1 MSSDIEAIFLD
12 SGHTL
17 RDVVEDPAFQCQA
30 QEQLVKLIGAHEPPD
45 AFYERLYERYTA
57 YLKLAKGTLLQASE
71 TELWTRWMLPDYPA
85 DKIAPLAGQLTLLW
99 RIRKGRQILQPDTK
113 KTVIEL
119 YNRGYILGIIA
130 NAIST
135 LEIPNW
141 LEADGL
147 TQYFKAVVLSSKF
160 GRRKPDLHIFLEA
173 AYAARV
179 QPANCAYVGNNPSH
193 DIVGAQQAGF
203 GMIIILTELNTLKK
217 EPVEAKYKPDATI
230 RKLSDLLSLFPAR

>member
-17 RDVVEDPAFQCQA
+17 RTVKEDPVFQKQA
-30 QEQLVKLIGAHEPPD
+30 QEQLVKLIGTRESPD
-45 AFYERLYERYTA
+45 AFYARLQERYTA
-57 YLKLAKGTLLQASE
+57 YITLAKGTLLQASE
-71 TELWTRWMLPDYPA
+71 TELWTRWMLPDHPA

-113 KTVIEL
+113 KTIIEL

-147 TQYFKAVVLSSKF
+147 KKYFKAVVLSSKF

-173 AYAARV
+173 AYMAHV
-179 QPANCAYVGNNPSH
+179 KPANCAYVGDNPSH
-193 DIVGAQQAGF
+193 DIQGARQAGF
-203 GMIIILTELNTLKK
+203 GMTVILDEPTTLNK
-217 EPVEAKYKPDATI
+217 EPGEARYKPDVKI
-230 RKLSDLLSLFPAR
+230 RKFSDLLSLFPAR